1 MSDAESSRRFFDAIA
16 SRYDRVFAR
25 EPRDLREHVAR
36 VLRALP
42 PEPCDVLDLG
52 VGTGAELPQL
62 LDAGHRVVGVDVSD
76 EMLALCNKRSRPI
89 RCVRADFWEPLPFED
104 ATFDAAIALFG
115 SLAHAP
121 SAEAIPRL
129 AREASRVLRPRGVFF
144 AEVPT
149 AAWAAAHPSFEDE
162 KTGARIEITAI
173 PADAWRAAFSGF
185 SVTTTEREG
194 ELEIVAER

>member
-1 MSDAESSRRFFDAIA
+1 MSDAESARRFFDAIA
-16 SRYDRVFAR
+16 PRYDRAFAR
-25 EPRDLREHVAR
+25 EPRDLRAHVAR
-36 VLRALP
+36 ALAALP
-42 PEPCDVLDLG
+42 SSPCDVLDLG

-76 EMLALCNKRSRPI
+76 EMIALCNKRSRPI
-89 RCVRADFWEPLPFED
+89 RCVRADFWEPLPLAD
-104 ATFDAAIALFG
+104 ASFDAVLALFG

-121 SAEAIPRL
+121 GPDAIAKL
-129 AREASRVLRPRGVFF
+129 AREISRVLRPRGVFF

-149 AAWAAAHPSFEDE
+149 PEWAAAHPAFEDE

-173 PADAWRAAFSGF
+173 PRDTWGVAFPGF

-194 ELEIVAER
+194 ELEIAARR